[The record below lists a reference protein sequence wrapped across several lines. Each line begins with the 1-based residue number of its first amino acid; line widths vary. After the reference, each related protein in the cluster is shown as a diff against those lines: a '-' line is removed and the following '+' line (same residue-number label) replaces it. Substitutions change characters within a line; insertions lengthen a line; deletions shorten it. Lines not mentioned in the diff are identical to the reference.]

1 MSNNTS
7 SKRSREPSFR
17 GRPVPDDQRDH
28 ALGFHWGT
36 DLAAFASLGLP
47 APASRHEEKTRA
59 AILTEAALVG
69 RADPEMMISYSR
81 TKAFYGPTRYRL
93 TSYGYRTVVGSVDLS
108 DRYQIIE
115 HDRAWPG
122 RFGWQSRIRA
132 TAEVVACLDAAA
144 APAIVYERAEPII
157 LRDRE
162 KNPIEYRDNDQTR
175 AMRRNLNEDQPGPAL
190 DHGLAPGRRHRP
202 SRRPDPL
209 W

>member
-1 MSNNTS
+1 
-7 SKRSREPSFR
+7 
-17 GRPVPDDQRDH
+17 
-28 ALGFHWGT
+28 
-36 DLAAFASLGLP
+36 
-47 APASRHEEKTRA
+47 
-59 AILTEAALVG
+59 
-69 RADPEMMISYSR
+69 MISYSR

-175 AMRRNLNEDQPGPAL
+175 AMRRNLNGINQGLLSISVSHPDVGIARPGDPIRFGDANGGPARPTL
-190 DHGLAPGRRHRP
+190 HRIFTNDWKHHGRFYGGWWQSIPKRSGPAC
-202 SRRPDPL
+202 
-209 W
+209 